1 MRLAK
6 KVLLAAAMC
15 MAGLG
20 TLGAVSGAAWAQNK
34 PTIKLGYVQSWP
46 SSSVTT
52 KLAANVIE
60 NKLHYKVNL
69 VAVSAGP
76 MYQAISTGDL
86 DAMLTAWLPVT
97 HKAYY
102 KKIWPKVLNLGPNLM
117 GTKLGLAVPSYV
129 NVNSIKELSQHASK
143 FDNRIV
149 GVGAGAGI
157 NEDTEQAIKQYGLK
171 NFHLQKSSTAAMAAT
186 LKRAMREKKWVV
198 VTAWSPLWIWGK
210 FDLKYLKDPK
220 HIYGQ
225 AGYVATLASRKLP
238 KKAPAVYEFLRR
250 FQIKLADL
258 NNMEA
263 KANASSEKQAVSQW
277 VKSHPKIVNS
287 WIAGVNTGSSSG

>member
-1 MRLAK
+1 MRRIK
-6 KVLLAAAMC
+6 RSLLIATTMVAGIATVGAFSGQAM
-15 MAGLG
+15 
-20 TLGAVSGAAWAQNK
+20 AQSK

-52 KLAANVIE
+52 KLAAKVIE
-60 NKLHYKVNL
+60 SKLHYKVNL

-76 MYQAISTGDL
+76 MYQAISTGHL
-86 DAMLTAWLPVT
+86 DAMLTSWLPVT

-102 KKIWPKVLNLGPNLM
+102 KKIWSKVLNVGPNLM

-129 NVNSIKELSQHASK
+129 PVNTIQGLNKYASK
-143 FDNRIV
+143 FQNRIV
-149 GVGAGAGI
+149 GVGSGAGI
-157 NEDTEQAIKQYGLK
+157 NEDTQQAIKEYGLK
-171 NFHLQKSSTAAMAAT
+171 LHLQTSSTAAMAAI
-186 LKRAMREKKWVV
+186 LKRSIEQKKWVV

-210 FDLKYLKDPK
+210 FHLKYLKDPK

-225 AGYVATLASRKLP
+225 AGYVATLTSRKLP
-238 KKAPAVYEFLRR
+238 EKAPAVFQFLRR

-263 KANASSEKQAVSQW
+263 KANSSSEKAAIAAW
-277 VKSHPKIVNS
+277 IKNHPKVVNE
-287 WIAGVNTGSSSG
+287 WVSGISTS

>member
-1 MRLAK
+1 MRLVK
-6 KVLLAAAMC
+6 RVLLGAAIC
-15 MAGLG
+15 VAGLA
-20 TLGAVSGAAWAQNK
+20 TVGAISGQALAQDK
-34 PTIKLGYVQSWP
+34 PTLKIGYVQSWP

-52 KLAANVIE
+52 KLAADVLE
-60 NKLHYKVNL
+60 SKLHYKVNL

-102 KKIWPKVLNLGPNLM
+102 KKVWPKVLNLGPNLR

-129 NVNSIKELSQHASK
+129 HINSIADLKGQAGK

-157 NEDTEQAIKQYGLK
+157 NQDTETAIKKYGLSG
-171 NFHLQKSSTAAMAAT
+171 FHLQKSSTAAMAAT
-186 LKRAMREKKWVV
+186 LKRAIREKKPIV

-210 FDLKYLKDPK
+210 FDIHYLKDPK

-225 AGYVATLASRKLP
+225 AGYVATLVSRNLP
-238 KKAPAVYEFLRR
+238 DKAPEAYQFLRR
-250 FQIKLADL
+250 FQIKLSAL

-263 KANASSEKQAVSQW
+263 KANSSSEKQAVSEW
-277 VKSHPKIVNS
+277 VKNHPKVVNS
-287 WIAGVNTGSSSG
+287 WIAGINTGS

>member
-6 KVLLAAAMC
+6 KVLLVAAMC
-15 MAGLG
+15 VAGLG
-20 TLGAVSGAAWAQNK
+20 TMGVVSGAAWAQDK
-34 PTIKLGYVQSWP
+34 PTIKIGYVQSWP

-52 KLAANVIE
+52 KLAADVIE

-102 KKIWPKVLNLGPNLM
+102 KKVWPKVLNLGPNLM

-129 NVNSIKELSQHASK
+129 NVDSIKQLQQHAGK
-143 FDNRIV
+143 FNNRIV

-157 NEDTEQAIKQYGLK
+157 NQDTEQAIKDYGLK
-171 NFHLQKSSTAAMAAT
+171 SFHLQKSSTAAMAAT
-186 LKRAMREKKWVV
+186 LKRAIQEKKWIV

-225 AGYVATLASRKLP
+225 AGYVATLTSRNLP
-238 KKAPAVYEFLRR
+238 DKAPAVYEFLRR

-263 KANASSEKQAVSQW
+263 KANASSEKQAVSEW
-277 VKSHPKIVNS
+277 VKNNPKVVNS
-287 WIAGVNTGSSSG
+287 WVAGINMGGSNG